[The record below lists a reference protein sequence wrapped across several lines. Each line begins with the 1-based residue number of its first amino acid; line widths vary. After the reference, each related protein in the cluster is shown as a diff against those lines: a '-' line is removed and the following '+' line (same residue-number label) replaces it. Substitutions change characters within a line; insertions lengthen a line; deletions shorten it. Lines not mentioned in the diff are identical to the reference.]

1 MSLAQSDTPSAISDG
16 APPLAAPTPPPKPLS
31 LLGFARATRRNL
43 IAGFH
48 ADVYEQDIVEM
59 RVPGPRV
66 FIVNHPA
73 GIRHVLLQRAANY
86 PKARIEHRL
95 LGPGLGNGL
104 IMSEGATW
112 RAHRRIMAPFFDQG
126 NLARYGPIM
135 VEAAERTA
143 THWEALERGCA
154 TEVCG
159 VMMDLTLG
167 IISRAMFSSD
177 SDGMAEIVRTT
188 SKDYQQAMM
197 FDLPDF
203 IPVIG
208 NLWGAYKGA
217 RARRILRTFDLA
229 IHNLIAERAAAPPG
243 DARVDLLQGLIKARD
258 AEAGVAMTAREVR
271 DQVLTIFVAG
281 SETTA
286 LALTWTWYLLSQHP
300 QIEARLHAELEATLG
315 GRSPRYEDLPRLSYA
330 RMVIEEAMRLYPP
343 VYSLTWR
350 EALEDDEICETGIP
364 RGSIVA
370 IIPWVLHRHH
380 RLWNSPERF
389 DPERFAPDASSRRE
403 RLSYLPFG
411 FGPRVCLGASFAMA
425 EAVLILATLARRF
438 RLLLGSMA
446 RIEPQALFT
455 LRPRYGLHMVPEP
468 RP

>member
-1 MSLAQSDTPSAISDG
+1 MSQAQSSTQSAIHEG
-16 APPLAAPTPPPKPLS
+16 VPPLAAPAPPPKPLS
-31 LLGFARATRRNL
+31 LLGFARAVRQNFL
-43 IAGFH
+43 AGLH

-59 RVPGPRV
+59 KLAGSRI
-66 FIVNHPA
+66 FIVNHPG
-73 GIRHVLLQRAANY
+73 GIRHVLLQHAANY

-95 LGPGLGNGL
+95 LGPSLGNGL

-126 NLARYGPIM
+126 SLARYGPIM
-135 VEAAERTA
+135 VDAAERTA
-143 THWEALERGCA
+143 MQWGSIAPYRA

-159 VMMDLTLG
+159 AMMDLTLG
-167 IISRAMFSSD
+167 VISRAMFSSD
-177 SDGMAEIVRTT
+177 SDGMADTVRTA
-188 SKDYQQAMM
+188 SRDYQEAMM

-203 IPVIG
+203 IPVVG
-208 NLWGAYKGA
+208 SLWGAYKAA
-217 RARRILRTFDLA
+217 RARRILRNFDLA
-229 IHNLIAERAAAPPG
+229 IHGLIAERAAVPAG
-243 DARVDLLQGLIKARD
+243 DARVDLLQGLIKAQD
-258 AEAGVAMTAREVR
+258 TEGGTGMTVREVR

-300 QIEARLHAELEATLG
+300 QIEARLHSELDATLG
-315 GRSPRYEDLPRLSYA
+315 GLSPRYDDLPRLAYA

-350 EALEDDEICETGIP
+350 EALEDDEICETRIP

-370 IIPWVLHRHH
+370 IIPWVLHRHR
-380 RLWNSPERF
+380 RLWSSPERF

-425 EAVLILATLARRF
+425 ESVLVLATLARRY
-438 RLLLGSMA
+438 RLLLASTA

-468 RP
+468 RG